1 MITLGTVS
9 SNKFKNIKCCYPHIT
24 VLELHMMTLLS
35 KQCSSN
41 KYFLTFNLRSNCN
54 MLIYVNFGAKQF
66 QSKYG
71 SSGKKGNLENSWYK
85 NIERSRSFV
94 CIIYHEVKV
103 GNYTFHIEWRLWSH
117 HSVGWAPTYHMPKQ
131 SRAPSFL
138 SVKLFMVL
146 NDSNLTWL
154 IIKILL
160 TNVVIISTITD
171 K

>member
-1 MITLGTVS
+1 
-9 SNKFKNIKCCYPHIT
+9 
-24 VLELHMMTLLS
+24 MMTLLS
-35 KQCSSN
+35 KRCLSN

-54 MLIYVNFGAKQF
+54 MPIYVNFGAKQF
-66 QSKYG
+66 QRKYG
-71 SSGKKGNLENSWYK
+71 SSGKKGIWRILGIQIQK
-85 NIERSRSFV
+85 LVKKF
-94 CIIYHEVKV
+94 CLYHEVKV
-103 GNYTFHIEWRLWSH
+103 GNYTFYIKWSH

-138 SVKLFMVL
+138 SVKLFMVI

-171 K
+171 E